1 MKTLAKL
8 WLITIFVLIVVIIF
22 FICPVGL
29 MIIAIVKWSLGYF
42 LGGLIWLITSVALV
56 DNLLKLV
63 ENLIGKKSRE
73 VISRMQPSSYP
84 FQYTSEKCS
93 YREFDNF

>member
-8 WLITIFVLIVVIIF
+8 WLITIFVLIVIIVF

-42 LGGLIWLITSVALV
+42 LGGLIWLITSVSLV
-56 DNLLKLV
+56 VFEEDKV
-63 ENLIGKKSRE
+63 RRLIKE
-73 VISRMQPSSYP
+73 
-84 FQYTSEKCS
+84 
-93 YREFDNF
+93 EFNK